1 MASVETPAGK
11 SFEIL
16 MSKGKERIEV
26 VIDPQGKVIKKADV
40 KEEKDEEKEGK

>member
-16 MSKGKERIEV
+16 MSKGKEKIEV
-26 VIDPQGKVIKKADV
+26 VVDPTGKVIKKEAV
-40 KEEKDEEKEGK
+40 KEEKDEEKEDK